1 MNKSI
6 LILLLSLGLLITL
19 GGCGSPEQQNSLSHN
34 PVSGDTKE
42 GARTFY
48 YQCPGNY
55 SFVARLEGERIW
67 LFLPGQTVQLPHVAS
82 GSGARYGD
90 GTTLFWSKGEEAL
103 LDIGAKHYHGC
114 RNNRGRAIWEHAKLN
129 GVDFRGVGNEPGW
142 HLEIR
147 DGRSLLFV
155 SAYGKH
161 RYLFP
166 NPERESNPETRKTQ
180 YTAFTDSH
188 SLRVILKGET
198 CQDSMA
204 DEVYETR
211 VRVEL
216 DGKVFHGCGRA
227 LH

>member
-1 MNKSI
+1 MNKLI
-6 LILLLSLGLLITL
+6 LILVSSFGLLITL
-19 GGCGSPEQQNSLSHN
+19 GVYGSQEHQATLSHN
-34 PVSGDTKE
+34 PVSGDTKMS
-42 GARTFY
+42 ARTFY
-48 YQCPGNY
+48 YQCAGDY
-55 SFVARLEGERIW
+55 TFVARLEGERIW
-67 LFLPGQTVQLPHVAS
+67 LFLPGRTVQLPHVPSA
-82 GSGARYGD
+82 SGARYGD

-103 LDIGAKHYHGC
+103 LNIGAEQYRDC
-114 RNNRGRAIWEHAKLN
+114 RNNRGEAIWEHAKLN

-142 HLEIR
+142 YLEIR

-161 RYLFP
+161 RHLFP
-166 NPERESNPETRKTQ
+166 NPERESSPETRETL

-204 DEVYETR
+204 DSVYATR

-216 DGKVFHGCGRA
+216 DGKVFRGCGRP

>member
-1 MNKSI
+1 MSKSI
-6 LILLLSLGLLITL
+6 LIQASLIGLLITL
-19 GGCGSPEQQNSLSHN
+19 GGCSSQGHQSSLSHN

-48 YQCPGNY
+48 YQCPGSY
-55 SFVARLEGERIW
+55 AFVARLEGERIW
-67 LFLPGQTVQLPHVAS
+67 LFLPDGTVQLPHEPS
-82 GSGARYGD
+82 GSGARYSD

-103 LDIGAKHYHGC
+103 LDTGSEQYRGC
-114 RNNRGRAIWEHAKLN
+114 RNNRAQAIWEHAKLN
-129 GVDFRGVGNEPGW
+129 GADFRGVGNEPGW
-142 HLEIR
+142 HMEIR
-147 DGRSLLFV
+147 EGRSLLFV
-155 SAYGKH
+155 SDYGKH

-166 NPERESNPETRKTQ
+166 NPERESNPETRETR

-188 SLRVILKGET
+188 SLRVIVKGET

-204 DEVYETR
+204 DTVYESR

-216 DGKVFHGCGRA
+216 DERVYHGCGRP

>member
-1 MNKSI
+1 MSKSF
-6 LILLLSLGLLITL
+6 LILASMIGLLITL
-19 GGCGSPEQQNSLSHN
+19 SGCGSLGQQNSLSHN
-34 PVSGDTKE
+34 SDSSDTKE
-42 GARTFY
+42 DARTYY
-48 YQCPGNY
+48 YQCPGDY

-67 LFLPGQTVQLPHVAS
+67 LFLPGQSVQLPHIRS

-90 GTTLFWSKGEEAL
+90 GTTLFWNKGEEAL
-103 LDIGAKHYHGC
+103 LDIGAKQYHGC
-114 RNNRGRAIWEHAKLN
+114 RNNRAQAIWEHAKLN

-155 SAYGKH
+155 SDHGKH
-161 RYLFP
+161 RYLFL
-166 NPERESNPETRKTQ
+166 NPERESNPETRETQ

-188 SLRVILKGET
+188 GLRVNLKGEA